1 MEKNE
6 ISNTKINFS
15 MEPKYLYTLSCG
27 STNLKL
33 YTDEMIL
40 GSEEDIVKKLL
51 IKTLK
56 NVYTFDV
63 DEKDN
68 NKIIFY
74 QHKDTRLSIVG
85 YYFEVE
91 CNDKK
96 FLERLCS
103 ITNTKDVGCMEP
115 IYNYSVEDLV
125 DLFMEYFY
133 KK

>member
-15 MEPKYLYTLSCG
+15 MKPKYLYTLSCG

-40 GSEEDIVKKLL
+40 GSEEEIVKKLL

-74 QHKDTRLSIVG
+74 QHKDTRLLTVG
-85 YYFEVE
+85 Y
-91 CNDKK
+91 
-96 FLERLCS
+96 
-103 ITNTKDVGCMEP
+103 
-115 IYNYSVEDLV
+115 
-125 DLFMEYFY
+125 
-133 KK
+133 

>member
-15 MEPKYLYTLSCG
+15 VEPKYLYTLSCG

-63 DEKDN
+63 DEKDLGIEN
-68 NKIIFY
+68 GYMFVKTAIEEKISK
-74 QHKDTRLSIVG
+74 KDE
-85 YYFEVE
+85 FK
-91 CNDKK
+91 N
-96 FLERLCS
+96 
-103 ITNTKDVGCMEP
+103 
-115 IYNYSVEDLV
+115 
-125 DLFMEYFY
+125 
-133 KK
+133 

>member
-15 MEPKYLYTLSCG
+15 VEPKYLYTLSCG

-74 QHKDTRLSIVG
+74 QQALHSACILI
-85 YYFEVE
+85 
-91 CNDKK
+91 
-96 FLERLCS
+96 L
-103 ITNTKDVGCMEP
+103 
-115 IYNYSVEDLV
+115 
-125 DLFMEYFY
+125 
-133 KK
+133 

>member
-56 NVYTFDV
+56 NM
-63 DEKDN
+63 N
-68 NKIIFY
+68 IFLLHNSTERIFSY
-74 QHKDTRLSIVG
+74 HPSHNFLQ
-85 YYFEVE
+85 FVE
-91 CNDKK
+91 
-96 FLERLCS
+96 
-103 ITNTKDVGCMEP
+103 
-115 IYNYSVEDLV
+115 
-125 DLFMEYFY
+125 
-133 KK
+133 

>member
-15 MEPKYLYTLSCG
+15 MKPKYLYTLSCG

-40 GSEEDIVKKLL
+40 GSEEEIVKKLL

-74 QHKDTRLSIVG
+74 QHKDAGLLIVG

-103 ITNTKDVGCMEP
+103 ITNTKDVGCMGP
-115 IYNYSVEDLV
+115 MYNYSVEDLA

>member
-15 MEPKYLYTLSCG
+15 VEPKYLYTLSCG

-74 QHKDTRLSIVG
+74 QHKGTRLLMVG

-91 CNDKK
+91 CNDKN
-96 FLERLCS
+96 S
-103 ITNTKDVGCMEP
+103 
-115 IYNYSVEDLV
+115 
-125 DLFMEYFY
+125 
-133 KK
+133 

>member
-15 MEPKYLYTLSCG
+15 MKPKYLYTLSCG

-74 QHKDTRLSIVG
+74 QHKDTRLLTVG

-91 CNDKK
+91 CDDKK
-96 FLERLCS
+96 FLERLGS
-103 ITNTKDVGCMEP
+103 ITNTKNVGCMEP
-115 IYNYSVEDLV
+115 MYNYSVEDLA